1 MNVNNKGSIRKVALH
16 ILNHKKSRRNIL
28 LISIVLT
35 CVLFTTLFSVTLG
48 IIKSMEFQT
57 MKSIGS
63 ISHGSFK
70 ELNEK
75 DIKILS
81 KDKNIKDFS
90 IRTRVGI
97 LDNDKVMAELSYQ
110 DEKGFKWAI
119 INNVRGSLPKE
130 KKEVFV
136 EINTIRKLGY
146 KGKIGEKIRIPFNI
160 MESYSST
167 VIERLEDEFIISGT
181 YENPIDSNVGV
192 GQIYL
197 SKEYVENLNLPNKS
211 CDMEVVLNNSI
222 NIRGKLIDIANRN
235 GYKVLDDSINL
246 GDKEIRIGVNFAY
259 FGNDENFDYKIFA
272 PVLFLALLVFIAAY
286 LIINNIFSI
295 SINEDIKIYGLL
307 KTIGMTKT
315 QTKKLIRYQ
324 GIFLCI
330 PSIVVGNIIG
340 LIMGRLILNKIFENN
355 EMLANINISY
365 NILFLIIVF
374 SIIFTIFTILISVNK
389 PAKIAAKFSPID
401 ASKFNEYKNIKNIK
415 SEEFSLNKLAFR
427 KIFSKKFRFM
437 SIVLSMSL
445 SAVILN
451 SVLSY
456 TSNID
461 LKAGISDII
470 ITDYNLASPRYFR
483 YMYLSTEDKLNE
495 KYIDLIKSKKGFKNG
510 GAIYSTG
517 SEFLYPNVKINDEK
531 LIPFIFGI
539 DNYLLSKMNV
549 KEGSIDGFK
558 EGNRVIIGEG
568 ETKSKFNV
576 GDKIN
581 ITFNNKTMEA
591 EVIAKIDYNFAN
603 GIRYFYSIEDGE
615 KISDNEFIYLNPN
628 DYTNLTGDKSIMSY
642 GFDVEENSK
651 EEFNNLLQSL
661 ENNLDFSFD
670 SRDRQINS
678 FKNFKNLIEFVG
690 YSLSIILF
698 IISILNFINI
708 IATEIIKEKNSLSI
722 LEAVGMTKKSI
733 RKYLIKKNLIYSIS
747 SLIFS
752 SVLMVLINEFVL
764 KSLLSNMNWTSYNF
778 VILPLVI
785 VNLINI
791 LLGITFTSLFYE
803 RQNRESLV
811 ERIRDI

>member
-1 MNVNNKGSIRKVALH
+1 MNVKNKDFIRKVALH

-63 ISHGSFK
+63 ICHGSFK

-75 DIKILS
+75 DVEILS
-81 KDKNIKDFS
+81 KDKNIKDYS
-90 IRTRVGI
+90 IRKRVGL

-119 INNVRGSLPKE
+119 INNVRGTLPKE

-136 EINTIRKLGY
+136 ELNSIRKLGY
-146 KGKIGEKIRIPFNI
+146 KGKIGEKISIPFNI

-181 YENPIDSNVGV
+181 FENPIDSNVSV

-197 SKEYVENLNLPNKS
+197 SKEYLENLSLPNKS
-211 CDMEVVLNNSI
+211 YDMEVVLRNSI
-222 NIRGKLIDIANRN
+222 NIKDKLIDIANRN
-235 GYKVLDDSINL
+235 GYEVLDDSINL

-272 PVLFLALLVFIAAY
+272 PVLFLIILIFIAAY

-307 KTIGMTKT
+307 KTIGMTKR
-315 QTKKLIRYQ
+315 QTRKLIRYQ
-324 GIFLCI
+324 GIFLSI
-330 PSIVVGNIIG
+330 PSIIFGNIIG
-340 LIMGRLILNKIFENN
+340 IIMGRLILNKIFENN

-427 KIFSKKFRFM
+427 KIFSRKIRFF

-451 SVLSY
+451 SVMSY

-461 LKAGISDII
+461 LEKGLSDII
-470 ITDYNLASPRYFR
+470 VTDYNLASPKYFR
-483 YMYLSTEDKLNE
+483 YMYNTRDDKLDE
-495 KYIDLIKSKKGFKNG
+495 KYIDEIKSKEGFING

-517 SEFLYPNVKINDEK
+517 IEFLYPNVKINDEK

-558 EGNRVIIGEG
+558 EGNKVIIGEG
-568 ETKSKFNV
+568 EDKSKFNI
-576 GDKIN
+576 GDKID
-581 ITFNNKTMEA
+581 IAFNGKTIEA
-591 EVIAKIDYNFAN
+591 EVIAKIDYNFSN
-603 GIRYFYSIEDGE
+603 GIRYFSAIEDGG
-615 KISDNEFIYLNPN
+615 KILGNEFIYLNPN

-642 GFDVEENSK
+642 GFDVEDESK
-651 EEFNNLLQSL
+651 EEFNNLLKNL
-661 ENNLDFSFD
+661 ENNPDFSFD

-678 FKNFKNLIEFVG
+678 FKDFKKLIEFVG
-690 YSLSIILF
+690 FSLSIILF

-708 IATEIIKEKNSLSI
+708 IATEIINEKTSLSI
-722 LEAVGMTKKSI
+722 LEAVGMTKRSI
-733 RKYLIKKNLIYSIS
+733 RDYLVRKNLIYSIS

-752 SVLMVLINEFVL
+752 SIFMILINEFVL
-764 KSLLSNMNWTSYNF
+764 KSLFSNMNWTSFNF
-778 VILPLVI
+778 IIMPLII
-785 VNLINI
+785 VNIINI
-791 LLGITFTSLFYE
+791 VIGIIFTSLFYE
-803 RQNRESLV
+803 RQNKDSLV